1 MNLLAGWSRLLEGS
15 HRRRVWSQGRTAHI
29 EVRGVPQPGGNDLAA
44 ALDAELTAR
53 PGVAWARTVP
63 VLGRVVVALDGEN
76 HEVTGAASPSELI
89 ETIERVEA
97 NHGVDRVPFPSDRA
111 DHPGDREPVDRELVA
126 LAADGLALG
135 VAVAGRMARVAR
147 MPMELAAVIP
157 FMQSQPWFRHRLQSA
172 LGRVPVDVGL
182 ALTNAAAAAL
192 SQGPLGLFVDAG
204 QRVLLLREANSANR
218 AWQAAEQALTA
229 GTAELPSPVGTAVGE
244 AVDDDADRRAAR
256 PGPAEAYA
264 NLAGPIALLAGAGLL
279 SARSG
284 LRRAA
289 SVALAGTPKAAVLGV
304 DAFAAELHRVLVDR
318 GVVCF
323 DRGVLRR
330 LDRIDCVLV
339 DGAVLRVGD
348 GAEEGDDLV
357 RGARDL
363 VDAAHRA
370 DFMVA
375 VADGDAQLVDR
386 LGADLLVDGG
396 DRLADSVRM
405 LQDDG
410 CGTLLIAAG
419 GSAAGR
425 AWPLAECGI
434 GLFDAGGRPPWGAQ
448 LIAMDGGLENAILT
462 VEAAAL
468 ARKVSRD
475 SAAAS
480 LGGSAAAALMGVT
493 GPATPGRSLAVVNLA
508 ALAAMGHGVR
518 QAGGL
523 AALRLESHDDG
534 PPWHALSG
542 DDVLER
548 LGSSPAG
555 LSEDEA
561 ARRLAELPETADQHL
576 GLWQAFADEV
586 VNPFTPVLVGAAGLS
601 AVVGTPA
608 DAGLV
613 SGVVGLNALIGAA
626 QRVRVDRAVRALT
639 DANVDAEVRVRRGG
653 RERRVAATQL
663 VPGDVI
669 VLEAG
674 DAVPA
679 DCRVIRASSVE
690 VDESSLT
697 GESLPVPK
705 SADPTDARAV
715 ADRSSMLYQATAVSA
730 GEGEAVVVAVGDAT
744 EVGRAATGDAVISRG
759 VEERIAELTRLTLPI
774 AVAGGLIVTGT
785 GLLRRQPLRGAVAP
799 GVSLG
804 VAAVPEGL
812 PLLATVSQLS
822 GAKRLAGRG
831 AMARN
836 PQAIDALGRVDVLCV
851 DKTGTLTG
859 GRIELGVVSDGLHDF
874 SPADLT
880 PMGVRILAASVRATP
895 QGRPDEDLPHL
906 TDQAVVNGAARA
918 DVAVDEE
925 IHSWRRR
932 AELPFEPARGYH
944 AVLGRNGRSSLL
956 CVKGAP
962 EVVLPRCDT
971 WDHPDGPLPLD
982 DDARGQLEDTVE
994 RLARGGH
1001 RVLAVAERKA
1011 SSRKDLDD
1019 DRAVGLHLLGFLGLV
1034 DPARPEAREGVG
1046 RLHEA
1051 GLRVVM
1057 VTGDHPS
1064 TAEGIARE
1072 LGIADGGRTLTGT
1085 ELDEL
1090 SDEKL
1095 DLVLDDVAVFA
1106 RVTPSHKVR
1115 IVEAY
1120 RRRGGIV
1127 AMTGDGANDAPAIRL
1142 ADVGIALGENA
1153 TPAARDAADLVVPD
1167 GRIETIVAAIVEGR
1181 AMWGTL
1187 REALAI
1193 LLGGNLGE
1201 IGFTVAG
1208 TVVGGRPPLSA
1219 RQLLL
1224 VNLMTDV
1231 APSMAVA
1238 VRPPRDV
1245 SPEDLL
1251 HEGPDVSLGS
1261 SLQRAIALRAVT
1273 TAAGAGAAWTLARLT
1288 GTARRASTIGL
1299 AALVGTQ
1306 LAQTLV
1312 TGGSDPLVALAALG
1326 SAVALVGVIQ
1336 TPGISQFFGCTP
1348 LGPLGWATA
1357 VSCSVGA
1364 TALGVAISPVMDRFD
1379 RAGSDT

>member
-1 MNLLAGWSRLLEGS
+1 
-15 HRRRVWSQGRTAHI
+15 V
-29 EVRGVPQPGGNDLAA
+29 AA

-63 VLGRVVVALDGEN
+63 ALGRVVLALDGETQE
-76 HEVTGAASPSELI
+76 EVAEAVSISELV

-97 NHGVDRVPFPSDRA
+97 HHGVARVPFPSDQA
-111 DHPGDREPVDRELVA
+111 DHPGDREPVDRELMA

-147 MPMELAAVIP
+147 MPIELAAVVP
-157 FMQSQPWFRHRLQSA
+157 FVQAQPWLRHRLQSA
-172 LGRVPVDVGL
+172 LGRLPVDVGL
-182 ALTNAAAAAL
+182 ALTNAAAAAV
-192 SQGPLGLFVDAG
+192 SQGSLGLLVDAG
-204 QRVLLLREANSANR
+204 QRVLLLREASSANR
-218 AWQAAEQALTA
+218 AWQAAEPVLTA
-229 GTAELPSPVGTAVGE
+229 GTAELPTPVGPAGGG
-244 AVDDDADRRAAR
+244 AVDEFADRRSAR

-264 NLAGPIALLAGAGLL
+264 NVAGPVALLAGAGAGLF
-279 SARSG
+279 SAGSG

-304 DAFAAELHRVLVDR
+304 DAYAAELHRVLVDR

-323 DRGVLRR
+323 DRGALRR
-330 LDRIDCVLV
+330 LDRIDSVLV
-339 DGAVLRVGD
+339 DGAVLRAGN
-348 GAEEGDDLV
+348 GAEAGDDLAS
-357 RGARDL
+357 GAQEL

-375 VADGDAQLVDR
+375 VADRDAQLVDR

-410 CGTLLIAAG
+410 CGTLLIAG
-419 GSAAGR
+419 GGPSAGR

-434 GLFDAGGRPPWGAQ
+434 GLVDAGGRPPWGAQ
-448 LIAMDGGLENAILT
+448 LVSTDGGLENAVLT

-468 ARKVSRD
+468 ARKVSRV

-480 LGGSAAAALMGVT
+480 LGGSAAGALVGVT
-493 GPATPGRSLAVVNLA
+493 GSATPGRSLAVVNLA
-508 ALAAMGHGVR
+508 ALAAMGHGLR

-523 AALRLESHDDG
+523 AAPRLESGDGG
-534 PPWHALSG
+534 PPWHALPS
-542 DDVLER
+542 DEVLER
-548 LGSSPAG
+548 LGSSPEG
-555 LSEDEA
+555 LSDDEA
-561 ARRLAELPETADQHL
+561 ARRLTQLPETSDRGL
-576 GLWQAFADEV
+576 GLWEAFADEV
-586 VNPFTPVLVGAAGLS
+586 VNPFTPVLAGAAGLS
-601 AVVGTPA
+601 AAVGSPA

-613 SGVVGLNALIGAA
+613 ASVVGLNAVIGAA
-626 QRVRVDRAVRALT
+626 QRVRVDRAVRALA
-639 DANVDAEVRVRRGG
+639 DASADDEVRVRRGG
-653 RERRVAATQL
+653 RERRVAAAEL
-663 VPGDVI
+663 APGDVI

-679 DCRVIRASSVE
+679 DCRIIRASSVE

-730 GEGEAVVVAVGDAT
+730 GKGEAVVVAVGVAT
-744 EVGRAATGDAVISRG
+744 EAGRAATGEAVISRG
-759 VEERIAELTRLTLPI
+759 VEERIAELTRLTLPV

-831 AMARN
+831 ALARN
-836 PQAIDALGRVDVLCV
+836 PQAIDALGRVGVLCV
-851 DKTGTLTG
+851 DKTGTLTS
-859 GRIELGVVSDGLHDF
+859 GRIELGVVSDGVRDF

-880 PMGVRILAASVRATP
+880 PTGVRIVAASLRATP

-906 TDQAVVNGAARA
+906 TDQAVLNGAARA

-925 IHSWRRR
+925 IDSWRRR

-971 WDHPDGPLPLD
+971 WVHPDGPGPLD
-982 DDARGQLEDTVE
+982 DEARGQLEDAVE
-994 RLARGGH
+994 RLARRGH

-1011 SSRKDLDD
+1011 SSRRDLDD
-1019 DRAVGLHLLGFLGLV
+1019 DRAVGLHFLGFLGLV
-1034 DPARPEAREGVG
+1034 DPVRPEAREGVA
-1046 RLHEA
+1046 RLREA
-1051 GLRVVM
+1051 GVRVVM

-1072 LGIADGGRTLTGT
+1072 LGIGDGGRTLTGA

-1090 SDEKL
+1090 GEEKL
-1095 DLVLDDVAVFA
+1095 DLVVDDVAVFA

-1115 IVEAY
+1115 IVDAY
-1120 RRRGGIV
+1120 RRRGGAV

-1142 ADVGIALGENA
+1142 ADVGVALGENA

-1208 TVVGGRPPLSA
+1208 TVVGGRPPLNA

-1288 GTARRASTIGL
+1288 GTARRASTVGL

-1312 TGGSDPLVALAALG
+1312 TGGSDPLVFLAVLG
-1326 SAVALVGVIQ
+1326 SAVALAGVIQ

-1348 LGPLGWATA
+1348 LGPLGWSIAL
-1357 VSCSVGA
+1357 SCSVGA
-1364 TALGVAISPVMDRFD
+1364 TALGVAIAPIMHRFD
-1379 RAGSDT
+1379 RAGSGT